1 MKFHLLAIGRMR
13 RGPLLDLQTDYAGRL
28 VPPPL
33 ITELEEK
40 RRLPEAQLKAREAAL
55 IVAAIPDGA
64 RFVALDPRG
73 RPWSSRDLAV
83 HLRDWADHG
92 TGTVA
97 FAIGGAAGLGEP
109 ALARA
114 DTAIS
119 LGSMIWP
126 HFLARIMLLEQLY
139 RAQQI
144 LAGHPY
150 HRE

>member
-1 MKFHLLAIGRMR
+1 MRHHILTIGRMR
-13 RGPLLDLQTDYAGRL
+13 RGPFFDLQAEYAGRL
-28 VPPPL
+28 VPAPA

-40 RRLPEAQLKAREAAL
+40 RPLPEAALKAREAAL

-64 RFVALDPRG
+64 RVVALDPRG
-73 RPWSSRDLAV
+73 QSWSSRDLAA
-83 HLRDWADHG
+83 HLRDWADRG

-97 FAIGGAAGLGEP
+97 FAIGGAAGLAEP
-109 ALARA
+109 VLARA
-114 DTAIS
+114 DTTLS
-119 LGSMIWP
+119 LGSMTWP

>member
-13 RGPLLDLQTDYAGRL
+13 RGPLLDLQGEYAGRL
-28 VPPPL
+28 VPPPV

-40 RRLPEAQLKAREAAL
+40 RPLPEVQMKAREAAL
-55 IVAAIPDGA
+55 IVAAVPDGA

-73 RPWSSRDLAV
+73 RQWSSRDFAA
-83 HLRDWADHG
+83 HLRGWADRG
-92 TGTVA
+92 VGTVA

-109 ALARA
+109 VLTRA
-114 DTAIS
+114 DTLVS
-119 LGSMIWP
+119 LGSMTWP
-126 HFLARIMLLEQLY
+126 HFLARVMLLEQLY

>member
-1 MKFHLLAIGRMR
+1 MR
-13 RGPLLDLQTDYAGRL
+13 RGPFLDLQQEYAGRL
-28 VPPPL
+28 VPPPV

-40 RRLPEAQLKAREAAL
+40 RPLPEPQLKAREAAL
-55 IVAAIPDGA
+55 IVAAIPEGA

-73 RPWSSRDLAV
+73 RQWSSPELAS
-83 HLRDWADHG
+83 HLRDWADRG
-92 TGTVA
+92 TGTIA

-109 ALARA
+109 VLARA
-114 DTAIS
+114 DTTLS
-119 LGSMIWP
+119 LGSMTWP

>member
-1 MKFHLLAIGRMR
+1 VRVHLLTIGRMR
-13 RGPLLDLQTDYAGRL
+13 RGPLLDLQSEYVGRL
-28 VPPPL
+28 VPPPT

-40 RRLPEAQLKAREAAL
+40 RPLPEAQLKGREAAL
-55 IVAAIPDGA
+55 ILGAAPEGA
-64 RFVALDPRG
+64 RFVALDGRG
-73 RPWSSRDLAV
+73 HEWSSRELAT
-83 HLRDWADHG
+83 HLRDWADRG
-92 TGTVA
+92 IGTVA
-97 FAIGGAAGLGEP
+97 FAIGGAAGLGEA

-114 DTAIS
+114 DLALS
-119 LGSMIWP
+119 LGSMTWP